1 MLGPMLHAVEV
12 EASEDTIYQA
22 LTTSK
27 GLASFWT
34 PQSEAEPSV
43 GSVAVFGF
51 SSAPVPLKM
60 RVDGLE
66 PGKRVAWTCQGD
78 FPQWAGTTV
87 TWELSPAVEGS
98 GITVSFR
105 HEGWGP
111 DYTDMEYAHVNLAWG
126 QIVGRLKAYCE
137 TGTPQPFLS

>member
-12 EASEDTIYQA
+12 EAGEDAIYQA

-34 PQSEAEPSV
+34 PQSEAEPNV
-43 GSVAVFGF
+43 GSVTVFRFAG
-51 SSAPVPLKM
+51 APVDLKM

-78 FPQWAGTTV
+78 FPHWEGTTV
-87 TWELSPAVEGS
+87 TWELSPAVQGS
-98 GITVSFR
+98 GITVLFR
-105 HEGWGP
+105 HEDWKP
-111 DYTDMEYAHVNLAWG
+111 DYPEMDYAHVNFVWG
-126 QIVGRLKAYCE
+126 QVVGRLKAYCE
-137 TGTPQPFLS
+137 TGKSQPFLS